1 MDTLKKTILLS
12 ALIIGLF
19 LAIALSPI
27 PKFIRSGDFLAYW
40 SASYLLSQGEN
51 FADPQLLQETE
62 QIHSNR
68 NQDYPLMTWNPP
80 WLLVLLLPYASLPLT
95 RATWI
100 WFWTNIA
107 MLFAGTMLLWRLVA
121 QKPKTA
127 HLVWVAALVTF
138 IYSPTLIT
146 LIMGQVNTLV
156 FFGLALFLYFN
167 DREKQFAAGASLAL
181 TLVKPHLVYITLPL
195 ILLTMWKKR
204 RLNVLTGLATALLL
218 LTAVALFLRPTL
230 LQDYGNTIANSNLIF
245 FLPATLSGFLTGTIG
260 WQWSK
265 FALLITLP
273 IAIILWSR
281 WRKDID
287 LYSLVSISL
296 FASLITSPFGWSYDF
311 IVLLI
316 PILQMVAWLAER
328 EYSRWQTWLF
338 VSLLIAINAVSFAQR
353 LTGVNEMYYF
363 WMPIALSIVYA
374 MMYWK
379 RKSRTTPP
387 SVDLIAR

>member
-1 MDTLKKTILLS
+1 MY
-12 ALIIGLF
+12 IIKRVLLF
-19 LAIALSPI
+19 LILFAGIILIVTLSPTTSI
-27 PKFIRSGDFLAYW
+27 LSFSDFRAYW
-40 SASYLLSQGEN
+40 SASYMLGQGEN
-51 FADPQLLQETE
+51 FADPALLLATE
-62 QIHSNR
+62 HALTTWSS
-68 NQDYPLMTWNPP
+68 DHTLMTWNPP
-80 WLLVLLLPYASLPLT
+80 WLLVLLLPYTLLPFA
-95 RATWI
+95 RAAQL
-100 WFWTNIA
+100 WFWTNIII
-107 MLFAGTMLLWRLVA
+107 LFTGTMLLWRVLIH
-121 QKPKTA
+121 KSETTRFM
-127 HLVWVAALVTF
+127 WVAPLVTF
-138 IYSPTLIT
+138 LYAPTLLT
-146 LIMGQVNTLV
+146 LIMGQVNTFV
-156 FFGLALFLYFN
+156 FFGLALFLYF
-167 DREKQFAAGASLAL
+167 DDQDKQSAAGASLAL

-195 ILLTMWKKR
+195 ILLAMWRKR
-204 RLNVLTGLATALLL
+204 RLNVFAGLASAILF

-338 VSLLIAINAVSFAQR
+338 ISLLVAINAVSFAQR

-363 WMPIALSIVYA
+363 WMPITLSIVYA

-387 SVDLIAR
+387 SVDLAAR